1 MAKQSDLGEPLLKPK
16 VVAHCLN
23 VTTRAVQ
30 QFAANGTLPGVK
42 IGNRVLRFRRSD
54 IERVTMPANKR
65 GKTEGIR
72 PKSCMAARPRKKANS
87 QKPKLNITLHEETK
101 QKLTALA
108 QLEKRSV
115 SNLIEIMAD
124 ERWEKLAELE
134 GVDYAKTVAE
144 IAGLKGLNANRAAD
158 RKVFRREILERVLKF
173 KKR

>member
-1 MAKQSDLGEPLLKPK
+1 M
-16 VVAHCLN
+16 
-23 VTTRAVQ
+23 
-30 QFAANGTLPGVK
+30 
-42 IGNRVLRFRRSD
+42 
-54 IERVTMPANKR
+54 
-65 GKTEGIR
+65 KTKKK
-72 PKSCMAARPRKKANS
+72 KSN
-87 QKPKLNITLHEETK
+87 QKPKLNITLHEDTK

-124 ERWEKLAELE
+124 ERWEKLAERE

-144 IAGLKGLNANRAAD
+144 IAGLKGLRADKAAD